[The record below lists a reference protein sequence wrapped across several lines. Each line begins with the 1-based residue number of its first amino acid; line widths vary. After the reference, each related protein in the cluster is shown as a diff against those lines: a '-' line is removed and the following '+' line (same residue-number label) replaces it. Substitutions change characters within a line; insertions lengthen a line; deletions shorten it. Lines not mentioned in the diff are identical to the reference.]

1 MKATWKKYEVHHSWE
16 SDRLRGIGISVTNLC
31 VVVPRCLRSLKS
43 CNTTVQR
50 PLAMYMWDSFSIGR
64 ANSISQAWSCQGLSE
79 AYHHMSMTLATY
91 TESPLFPPWHIDMLL
106 LNPKIL
112 QRYRKVGAKGS
123 IFAVSYVSCHQCA
136 CICERSK
143 RKGFNIHKPLN
154 TCKLKHPFVSLHLQR
169 RREIMSYTA
178 NCCQQTRKSKWVR
191 SSPKGSFPFAAKSW
205 KGFQILQG
213 RKKRSAG
220 TTSVYVFVH
229 GELGQKSKRLF

>member
-50 PLAMYMWDSFSIGR
+50 PLAMYMWDSFSIGS
-64 ANSISQAWSCQGLSE
+64 ANSASQAWSCQGLSE
-79 AYHHMSMTLATY
+79 AYHRMSMTLATY

-143 RKGFNIHKPLN
+143 ERDSICINPWIHASWSILLFPCI
-154 TCKLKHPFVSLHLQR
+154 CKEEEKSCPTLSTVVSRL
-169 RREIMSYTA
+169 A
-178 NCCQQTRKSKWVR
+178 NQSGW
-191 SSPKGSFPFAAKSW
+191 
-205 KGFQILQG
+205 
-213 RKKRSAG
+213 
-220 TTSVYVFVH
+220 
-229 GELGQKSKRLF
+229 